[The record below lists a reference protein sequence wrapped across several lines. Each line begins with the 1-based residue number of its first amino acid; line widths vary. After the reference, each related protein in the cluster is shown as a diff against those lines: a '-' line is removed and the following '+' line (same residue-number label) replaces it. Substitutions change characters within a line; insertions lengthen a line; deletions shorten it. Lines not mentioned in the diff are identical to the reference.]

1 MKRWSGRS
9 CTYSL
14 HRLYSL
20 VSDLAQDHAALG
32 ATMNGFSLNETGQL
46 STAVEKTGQ
55 AIDATYMSTTK
66 LVCVFL
72 RNHISAC

>member
-1 MKRWSGRS
+1 
-9 CTYSL
+9 
-14 HRLYSL
+14 
-20 VSDLAQDHAALG
+20 
-32 ATMNGFSLNETGQL
+32 MNGFSLNETGQL

-72 RNHISAC
+72 GSHINAC